1 MQFANWQ
8 RILATTD
15 FSPFSTRAVE
25 YAHALAEKVG
35 AELHVL
41 HVTPDIS
48 DAVAQHGI
56 SVMFDPAEEPDE
68 RTQWLGRLL
77 GETGAIRH
85 VEAVL
90 VGKDVAASITR
101 YALEKEIG
109 LIVMATHGRS
119 GLVRLW
125 LGIIVEKVLR
135 SAPCPVLA
143 LRPTAKELAKMTS
156 RSSPIVDEETGME
169 EREWSFLPA

>member
-1 MQFANWQ
+1 MHSANWQ

-25 YAHALAEKVG
+25 YAHALAERVG

-48 DAVAQHGI
+48 DAVAQHGV
-56 SVMFDPAEEPDE
+56 SGMFDPADAPDE
-68 RTQWLGRLL
+68 RTEWLGRLL
-77 GETGAIRH
+77 GETGTIRH

-90 VGKDVAASITR
+90 VGKDVAGSITR
-101 YALEKEIG
+101 YASDKNID

-125 LGIIVEKVLR
+125 LGSIVEKVLR

-143 LRPTAKELAKMTS
+143 LRPTAADLTQS
-156 RSSPIVDEETGME
+156 LNGSSPIAVEEKRKE
-169 EREWSFLPA
+169 ECESTFLHV